1 MTSQQ
6 STFLTI
12 MLCGLL
18 GSASLESA
26 WSQASTCDAL
36 VVQSIPSPELDAAC
50 GSSYGCP
57 GGHEWVT
64 LRFYAKPDASTSEVY
79 RVFGNT
85 AYPLQIVT
93 ESEAYNSAFGLLV
106 NSQGECDVINNECT
120 ESDSYMTIGLTE
132 EAGVS
137 GVSGAINPEIYPA
150 GNEASFGLFA
160 FDEGDVDFITN
171 NVVPL
176 NLSGPVEMGW
186 QVDVDDV
193 LPQNCKPN
201 ANGLVL
207 LAQVTV
213 ELESRVYGQINYAM
227 YPDGDLNEASFSA
240 SIPFDIPASTLGLD
254 TVFYQEGSDPD
265 LCLFGGC
272 TDETAC
278 NFEIDALINDGS
290 CWFPSD
296 SSWCDC
302 NANVE
307 DALGICGGD
316 CALNLDNDCFC
327 DDPSSPEP
335 DLCTN
340 INACNYFACES
351 LVNDTCA
358 FFDCSG
364 NCGGTDNSC
373 AGCTSELA
381 CNYSPS
387 ASEDDGSCE
396 FESCAGCTSPVA
408 CNYDATATLEDNS
421 CDYSS
426 CAGCTYPGA
435 CNFDPSATLEN
446 GSCEFTS
453 CAGCTSPEACNFD
466 SSASINDG
474 SCDYSTCAGCDGV
487 PFSGLTP
494 DNCGVCGG
502 DNSSCTG
509 CTDPGACNY
518 DATATIDQGCEYE
531 TCAGCDGIANSGLAL
546 DACGV
551 CGGDGTSCL
560 GCTYADACNFNPSA
574 TIEDGSCEYLTCAGC
589 DGVPFSGLTPDD
601 CGICGGDNS
610 SCTGCTDSAAC
621 NYNCNAT
628 IDDGGCDFSCLG
640 CTDTESCNFD
650 SSATID
656 DGSCEYNSCAGCTY
670 ADACNFNPGATIEDG
685 SCEYLTC
692 AGCDGIA
699 NSGLVID
706 DCGVCGGD
714 NSSCTGCTDQSA
726 CNFDPTATIDQGCEY
741 GSCAGCDG
749 IANSGLALDAC
760 GVCGG
765 DGTSCLG
772 CTYADACNF
781 DASATIDDGSC
792 EYETC
797 AGCDGIA
804 NSGLV
809 VDDCGVCGGDNSSC
823 TGCTDQSACNFDP
836 TATIQGMVWDSLATL
851 SFELVNP
858 NNVSLDNI
866 VSWTIADTV
875 FNGAIDSLSLQLD
888 PGFYEVG
895 GESLIDV
902 GAFLIISDCYSE
914 SIDTLMFVD
923 GSASVVI
930 EATNG
935 YCPVGC
941 DYASCLGCTD
951 ASACNYDCNATY
963 GNQEEICDYASCQT
977 CTLDVTNDGIVG
989 AADLLEFL
997 TVFGQVCSD

>member
-1 MTSQQ
+1 MTSPQ
-6 STFLTI
+6 STFLSI
-12 MLCGLL
+12 ALFGLL
-18 GSASLESA
+18 GSASLQSA

-79 RVFGNT
+79 KVFGN
-85 AYPLQIVT
+85 AEHPLQIVP
-93 ESEAYNSAFGLLV
+93 ESEAYNSSLGLLV
-106 NSQGECDVINNECT
+106 NSQGECDVANPTCSQ
-120 ESDSYMTIGLTE
+120 SDTYMTIGLTE
-132 EAGVS
+132 SANVS
-137 GVSGAINPEIYPA
+137 GVSGAINPAIYPA

-160 FDEGDVDFITN
+160 SDVDDDGFATDS
-171 NVVPL
+171 VVPL

-278 NFEIDALINDGS
+278 NFEFDALINDGT

-302 NANVE
+302 DANVV
-307 DALGICGGD
+307 DALGVCGGD

-327 DDPSSPEP
+327 DDPPSPEP

-340 INACNYFACES
+340 INACNYFACEPFA
-351 LVNDTCA
+351 NDTCA

-364 NCGGTDNSC
+364 NCGGTDDSC
-373 AGCTSELA
+373 AGCTSEFA

-396 FESCAGCTSPVA
+396 FDSCAGCTSPVA
-408 CNYDATATLEDNS
+408 CNYNATATLDDNS

-453 CAGCTSPEACNFD
+453 CGGCTSPEACNFD

-474 SCDYSTCAGCDGV
+474 SCDYS
-487 PFSGLTP
+487 
-494 DNCGVCGG
+494 
-502 DNSSCTG
+502 
-509 CTDPGACNY
+509 
-518 DATATIDQGCEYE
+518 
-531 TCAGCDGIANSGLAL
+531 
-546 DACGV
+546 
-551 CGGDGTSCL
+551 
-560 GCTYADACNFNPSA
+560 
-574 TIEDGSCEYLTCAGC
+574 TCAGC

-640 CTDTESCNFD
+640 CTDTQSCNFD

-858 NNVSLDNI
+858 NNISLDNI